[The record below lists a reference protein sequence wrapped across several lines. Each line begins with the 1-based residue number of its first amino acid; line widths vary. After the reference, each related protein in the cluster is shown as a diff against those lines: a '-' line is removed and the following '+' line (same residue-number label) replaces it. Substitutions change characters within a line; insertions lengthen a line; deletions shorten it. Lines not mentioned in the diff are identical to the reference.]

1 MSGQKY
7 WTANDIPD
15 QGGKLFVITGANSGL
30 GYEASL
36 ALARKGAHV
45 VMACRNLGKGEVAR
59 KAILA
64 QVADARIEL
73 EQLDLASLESVRSFV
88 FRFQQQHHRL
98 DVLLNNAGI
107 MAIPASKTVDGFE
120 TQFGTNH
127 LGHFALSGLLL
138 ETLLATPA
146 SRVVTLS
153 STAAEMGR
161 IFFDDLML
169 SRSYERWKA
178 YSQSKLANLIFA
190 LELQRRLAA
199 AGADC
204 ISVAAHP
211 GFASTNLQTAGL
223 SQGNAILSYTLT
235 RMFMPLAQSA
245 EMGALPELYAATMP
259 DVNGGEYFGPDGFSQ
274 VRGYP
279 TRVTPRFNQIW
290 RDRETARRLWQVSE
304 ELTGVHY
311 TALTASEELRN

>member
-15 QGGKLFVITGANSGL
+15 QRDKIFVITGANSGL
-30 GYEASL
+30 GYEAGL

-45 VMACRNLGKGEVAR
+45 VMACRNLGKGEAAR

-64 QVADARIEL
+64 QVADARLDL

-88 FRFQQQHHRL
+88 TRFQQQHRRL
-98 DVLLNNAGI
+98 NGLLNNAGI
-107 MAIPASKTVDGFE
+107 MAVPAGKTVDGFE

-127 LGHFALSGLLL
+127 LGHFALTGLLL
-138 ETLLATPA
+138 ETLLETPG

-153 STAAEMGR
+153 SSAAEMGR
-161 IFFDDLML
+161 IHFDDLML
-169 SRSYERWKA
+169 VHSYERWKA

-190 LELQRRLAA
+190 VELQRRLEA

-211 GFASTNLQTAGL
+211 GFAATNLQYAGL
-223 SQGNAILSYTLT
+223 SQGNAVLSYTLT

-245 EMGALPELYAATMP
+245 AMGALPELYAATMP
-259 DVNGGEYFGPDGFSQ
+259 DVKGGEYFGPDGFSQ
-274 VRGYP
+274 VRGHP
-279 TRVTPRFNQIW
+279 TRVAPRFNQIW
-290 RDRETARRLWQVSE
+290 RDPEIARRLWQVSE
-304 ELTGVHY
+304 ELTNVHY
-311 TALTASEELRN
+311 PALTAVVG

>member
-1 MSGQKY
+1 MSGQPY
-7 WTANDIPD
+7 WNANNIPD
-15 QGGKLFVITGANSGL
+15 QRGKLFVITGANSGL

-45 VMACRNLGKGEVAR
+45 VMACRNLGKGETAR
-59 KAILA
+59 KAVLA
-64 QVADARIEL
+64 QIADARLDL
-73 EQLDLASLESVRSFV
+73 EQLDLASLESVRSFAI
-88 FRFQQQHHRL
+88 RFQQQHRKL

-107 MAIPASKTVDGFE
+107 MAIPESKTIDGFE

-127 LGHFALSGLLL
+127 LGHFALTGLLL
-138 ETLLATPA
+138 DTLLATPA

-153 STAAEMGR
+153 SSAAEMGR
-161 IFFDDLML
+161 IYFDDLML
-169 SRSYERWKA
+169 RHSYERWKA

-190 LELQRRLAA
+190 VELQRRLET

-211 GFASTNLQTAGL
+211 GFAATNLQYAGL
-223 SQGNAILSYTLT
+223 SQGNAVLSYTLT

-245 EMGALPELYAATMP
+245 AMGALPELYATTMP
-259 DVNGGEYFGPDGFSQ
+259 DVKGGEYFGPDGFSQ
-274 VRGYP
+274 ARGYP
-279 TRVTPRFNQIW
+279 TRVTPRFNQTW
-290 RDRETARRLWQVSE
+290 RDPAIARRLWQVSE

-311 TALTASEELRN
+311 TALTAVAG